1 MHKIFGTKE
10 KVEYTDREG
19 AYLIPF
25 RGNMVGVIQ
34 TSKGYFL
41 LGGGLESGESHLA
54 CIKRE
59 CMEEAGY
66 LPLVKEKVCSAE
78 AFTTHPTIKYFHPI
92 QTYYCGELLE
102 KAGEPI
108 EQDHRFC
115 WIEYD
120 RLIGMLFVEMQ
131 NWALEQAAAFVL
143 NKLEK

>member
-1 MHKIFGTKE
+1 MHKVFGVKE
-10 KVEYTDREG
+10 EAEYTDREG

-41 LGGGLESGESHLA
+41 LGGGVEAGESHSA
-54 CIKRE
+54 CIERE

-66 LPLVKEKVCSAE
+66 LSLVKDKVCSAE
-78 AFTTHPTIKYFHPI
+78 AYTTHPTIPYFHPI

-102 KAGEPI
+102 KVAEPT
-108 EQDHRFC
+108 EEDHRLC

-120 RLIGMLFVEMQ
+120 RLKGRLFVEMQ
-131 NWALEQAAAFVL
+131 NWALEQAAALVFS
-143 NKLEK
+143 

>member
-1 MHKIFGTKE
+1 MHKIFGVKE
-10 KVEYTDREG
+10 EAEYTDREG

-41 LGGGLESGESHLA
+41 LGGGVEAGESHSA
-54 CIKRE
+54 CIERE

-66 LPLVKEKVCSAE
+66 LSLVKDKVCSAE
-78 AFTTHPTIKYFHPI
+78 AYTTHPTIPYFHPI

-102 KAGEPI
+102 KVAEPT
-108 EQDHRFC
+108 EEDHRLC

-120 RLIGMLFVEMQ
+120 RLKGRLFVEMQ
-131 NWALEQAAAFVL
+131 NWALEQAAALVQ